1 MSTLSVTHSRGLGL
15 AGLALILTAGPA
27 GCAHR
32 ADVAVRPEF
41 IGYDKVAI
49 WPRYEAA
56 ASDGGLQRVHE
67 ELFLPLYMQAFPQ
80 HRIVERRDLQV
91 VLGEQDF
98 LPERLDPKLRAEVR
112 RVYGVKAF
120 VFPNYTPELAQLAI
134 KVIDTETGEIVASSV
149 TKQTSDSEDASRH
162 EVAEALIREAIREP
176 HRAAAQAGSKAK

>member
-1 MSTLSVTHSRGLGL
+1 MKTRRATNLSRSCVVGLVFALSVAS
-15 AGLALILTAGPA
+15 A

-91 VLGEQDF
+91 VLGEQDI

-162 EVAEALIREAIREP
+162 EVAEALIREAIREL